1 MKRGAK
7 RNFKVVSF
15 AAVMIIFG
23 HYVDFFNMVMPEPN
37 WVTAGHE
44 EGGHEKEH
52 GEHHGSIVSANNS
65 VLLAEASA
73 TETKAEATASDAMPA
88 TTTAAPAESEGSHD
102 AGDAHA
108 AEAHAEHAAAHAE
121 HGEEAEVTYAGLGI
135 AELLIFIGF
144 AGLFL
149 YMFFLNL
156 AKRPLVPDSDPYL
169 KESINHHI

>member
-1 MKRGAK
+1 
-7 RNFKVVSF
+7 
-15 AAVMIIFG
+15 
-23 HYVDFFNMVMPEPN
+23 
-37 WVTAGHE
+37 
-44 EGGHEKEH
+44 
-52 GEHHGSIVSANNS
+52 
-65 VLLAEASA
+65 VLLAEASS

-88 TTTAAPAESEGSHD
+88 TTTAAPAESEGSHK